1 MEQIPPEVARKIL
14 SRDFGNLIS
23 RVQSGGKLSR
33 GERSMLQS
41 IAAGSSGNDAASA
54 ASYHELAEILGVSR
68 QAIHAWKKM
77 GDSPM
82 ASANGNHDVAAWREF
97 MARKGLKGG
106 AALAPDEESAL
117 RARKLLAEVMEREFR
132 LSVRK
137 GEYVPSYQL
146 MPKMVGSLGTFDLK
160 SWFSWVSRDLELA
173 MGFYLDARVGGEPEL
188 AAVAEFAR
196 AHFRSIPSIAV
207 ESMLCEVLRRRNVRW
222 RALLSPFP
230 KRFLSHAL
238 PSHGHH
244 GASTMSSLTALG
256 PSRRPCFPRRPSRT
270 GATSQ
275 QGSAKAPSPSPN
287 ACASQPWQRH
297 PTRPRRRNA
306 CVWCGGASSP

>member
-1 MEQIPPEVARKIL
+1 M
-14 SRDFGNLIS
+14 D
-23 RVQSGGKLSR
+23 
-33 GERSMLQS
+33 
-41 IAAGSSGNDAASA
+41 AAGAGVKEFLAGKMLLSLRLANLTPPMRDDAATLGPGAKVSM
-54 ASYHELAEILGVSR
+54 YTIL
-68 QAIHAWKKM
+68 H
-77 GDSPM
+77 
-82 ASANGNHDVAAWREF
+82 
-97 MARKGLKGG
+97 
-106 AALAPDEESAL
+106 
-117 RARKLLAEVMEREFR
+117 LL
-132 LSVRK
+132 RK
-137 GEYVPSYQL
+137 GEYIPSYQL

-256 PSRRPCFPRRPSRT
+256 PSRARVSPGRPRVQAQPHS
-270 GATSQ
+270 
-275 QGSAKAPSPSPN
+275 KAR
-287 ACASQPWQRH
+287 QRH
-297 PTRPRRRNA
+297 LHRARTRALRSLGRGTHRA
-306 CVWCGGASSP
+306 LGGGTRAFGAGGRARPDGREPGVAHGGDW